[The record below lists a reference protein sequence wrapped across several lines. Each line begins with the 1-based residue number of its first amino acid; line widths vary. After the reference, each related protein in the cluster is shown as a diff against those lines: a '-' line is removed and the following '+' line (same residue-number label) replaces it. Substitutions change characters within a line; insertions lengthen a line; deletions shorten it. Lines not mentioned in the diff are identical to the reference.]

1 MEQNFNASI
10 DKVFSLPTNP
20 KWLEERSL
28 VLGEL
33 SAKVKK
39 KQSAKALS
47 LSMLRR
53 VKRELPALITTLL
66 PSESD
71 IQFEESWMHDP
82 KGGYQGLLTMEIVG
96 QPVKM
101 QAKFALTATGRGC
114 RYRIEHRTKCGI
126 PLVGGM
132 VAQFAQGQIEQ
143 GCADEPAYL
152 AAQLKKSR

>member
-1 MEQNFNASI
+1 MEQKFNASI
-10 DKVFSLPTNP
+10 DKVFSLLTNP

-28 VLGEL
+28 ALGEL
-33 SAKVKK
+33 SAKVRK

-53 VKRELPALITTLL
+53 VKRELPALIATIL

-71 IQFEESWMHDP
+71 IQFEESWTHDP
-82 KGGYQGLLTMEIVG
+82 EGGYQGLLTMEIVG

-101 QAKFALTATGRGC
+101 QAKFELTGAGPGC
-114 RYRIEHRTKCGI
+114 CYRIEHQTKCDI

-143 GCADEPAYL
+143 GCADELAYL